1 LSDLHERLLLGELLA
16 RYGQLIDSGDLRGW
30 LNLFAE
36 ECSYR
41 IMPRDNYD
49 RGYPVS
55 LLQCDNRAQLQDRV
69 VSLLEAN
76 KYNLHTDRHIIGVPT
91 ISERVGGVV
100 RLETSFV
107 VMQAD
112 AEGVGG
118 LFAFGRYIDEV
129 VDEDGAKRFRSKVA
143 IVDNFEI
150 PRAIST
156 PI

>member
-1 LSDLHERLLLGELLA
+1 LTGLHERLLLGELLA
-16 RYGQLIDSGDLRGW
+16 RHG
-30 LNLFAE
+30 LFAE

-55 LLQCDNRAQLQDRV
+55 LLQCDSRAQLEDRV

-76 KYNLHTDRHIIGVPT
+76 KYNLHTDRHVIGVPT
-91 ISERVGGVV
+91 VSGHVGGVIK
-100 RLETSFV
+100 LEASFLIL
-107 VMQAD
+107 QAD

-118 LFAFGRYIDEV
+118 LFAFGRYVDEV
-129 VDEDGAKRFRSKVA
+129 VEEDGAMRFRSKIA

-156 PI
+156 PL

>member
-1 LSDLHERLLLGELLA
+1 LSDLHERILLGELLA
-16 RYGQLIDSGDLRGW
+16 RHGQLIDAGDLKGW
-30 LNLFAE
+30 LGLFAS

-76 KYNLHTDRHIIGVPT
+76 KYNVHTDRHIIGAPT
-91 ISERVGGVV
+91 VSGRVGNVI
-100 RLETSFV
+100 RLEASFLV
-107 VMQAD
+107 LQAD

-118 LFAFGRYIDEV
+118 LFAFGRYVDEV
-129 VDEDGAKRFRSKVA
+129 VEEDGAMRFRSKIAV
-143 IVDNFEI
+143 VDNFEI

-156 PI
+156 PL

>member
-1 LSDLHERLLLGELLA
+1 MTRLEERLLLAELLA
-16 RYGQLIDSGDLRGW
+16 RHGHLIDAGDLKGW
-30 LNLFAE
+30 LGLFAG

-76 KYNLHTDRHIIGVPT
+76 KYNLHTDRHVIGAPVV
-91 ISERVGGVV
+91 SGRADGVI
-100 RLETSFV
+100 RLEASFV
-107 VMQAD
+107 VLQAD
-112 AEGVGG
+112 AEGVGA
-118 LFAFGRYIDEV
+118 LFAFGRYVDEV
-129 VDEDGAKRFRSKVA
+129 VEEGGALRFRSKIAV
-143 IVDNFEI
+143 VDNFEI

-156 PI
+156 PL